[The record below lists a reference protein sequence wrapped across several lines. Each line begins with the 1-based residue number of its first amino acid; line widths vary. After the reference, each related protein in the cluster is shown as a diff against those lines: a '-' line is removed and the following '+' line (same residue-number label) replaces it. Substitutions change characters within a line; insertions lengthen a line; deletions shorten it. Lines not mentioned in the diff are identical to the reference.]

1 MRSALLSLAALLLG
15 GVVAFAQAP
24 TRPNTAPQRPVTAT
38 TAPGGTVAT
47 PPNPDDIITQ
57 PLVFTGA
64 EAREVAQTYAEL
76 AGKRLIPDMQA
87 LGQVTIDVRGK
98 ITRQEAL
105 RIIEV
110 SLLMNGF
117 TLVHMD
123 DGTIKLLG
131 QTRNPRGYG
140 VPIISDEMQI
150 PEGEQVITYLFR
162 LRYADP
168 DDVGKQLSQ
177 YIVPAQAGYNQFIS
191 FPKSQSLMLTEN
203 SLVIRKILQ
212 ILKEVDVPPAEV
224 VSEFI
229 ALERADAK
237 GVVEKL
243 EKIFEKNQ
251 QQQQQQGG
259 GPNVAAGVPRPAAR
273 VTTTPEGLP
282 IPADAT
288 VANQGGG
295 SIEISG
301 GISEESIIVGK
312 IKITPDDRTN
322 RIHII
327 TRPVN
332 LVFIRDLIREFDADI
347 PFGEPASRPLRFV
360 SAGDI
365 FGTVVDAITDPGQKA
380 EGGSGGGGSS
390 GNRANGS
397 TANRNTNNN
406 LLGNNSRNGGSS
418 GFGSNTGF
426 GNSGG
431 GGLGGGSGTGMSL
444 SESLNTQERDSI
456 PEARVIG
463 NTKII
468 ADKRSNTIIVLGNKE
483 VKNKIFALLDK
494 LDVRAPQV
502 MLHTVIGELNLGF
515 NHKLGVNY
523 IVNNGS
529 HKGLFG
535 TGVNSGTGTS
545 STGDGTGT
553 GSTASSAGGGVAS
566 ISGSNPVLNI
576 ANLLGTNQNI
586 TQILTAGAGGF
597 SGFVAAG
604 NSFAA
609 IVNALESSD
618 KFKVVSRPSIFT
630 TNNKKAI
637 IASGEEIAV
646 PVNITGGFTGSNV
659 ASNGLVTQSS
669 IQYKTVALQLE
680 VLPLINSERE
690 VTLDITQKID
700 QQSGSDTIDGNAIPR
715 IATRVLQTNVTVPNE
730 GTLCLGGLIKQ
741 TNSKSISGIPGL
753 SRLPLVG
760 PLFRTTTID
769 KTRTEL
775 VILIRPVVSLG
786 PKEDTGTRE
795 REMEYLHIEP
805 DLESTVFPPNV
816 HASAKPGEIELRA
829 PVRLRETG
837 PVLRATQVVREVP
850 TGRDF

>member
-1 MRSALLSLAALLLG
+1 LAGATAL
-15 GVVAFAQAP
+15 AQAP
-24 TRPNTAPQRPVTAT
+24 TAPRVNPQRPVTAT
-38 TAPGGTVAT
+38 TAPGGTNST
-47 PPNPDDIITQ
+47 TPNPDDIITQ

-87 LGQVTIDVRGK
+87 LGQVSIDVRGK
-98 ITRQEAL
+98 ITRGEAL

-150 PEGEQVITYLFR
+150 PEGEQVITFLFR

-168 DDVGKQLSQ
+168 QDVVTQLNQ
-177 YIVPAQAGYNQFIS
+177 YIVPAQAGYNQFIP
-191 FPKSQSLMLTEN
+191 FPKSQSVMLTEN

-251 QQQQQQGG
+251 QVQQQQQGG

-288 VANQGGG
+288 VANRGGG
-295 SIEISG
+295 AIEISG

-312 IKITPDDRTN
+312 IRLNADDRTN

-327 TRPVN
+327 TRPIN
-332 LVFIRDLIREFDADI
+332 LAFIRDLIREFDADI

-360 SAGDI
+360 SAGDV
-365 FGTVVDAITDPGQKA
+365 FSTVVDAITEPGQKS
-380 EGGSGGGGSS
+380 ESGQGGSSSSGGS
-390 GNRANGS
+390 GNRASGS
-397 TANRNTNNN
+397 TANRNSNSN

-418 GFGSNTGF
+418 GLG
-426 GNSGG
+426 GNSSLGGGGG
-431 GGLGGGSGTGMSL
+431 GGLGGGGTGMSL
-444 SESLNTQERDSI
+444 SESLNTQERDSM

-523 IVNNGS
+523 VLNNGTNR
-529 HKGLFG
+529 GLFG
-535 TGVNSGTGTS
+535 TGVGTGTGTS
-545 STGDGTGT
+545 STSDGTGT

-566 ISGSNPVLNI
+566 ISGGNPVLNL
-576 ANLLGTNQNI
+576 ANLVGNQNI
-586 TQILTAGAGGF
+586 TQILAAGGGGF

-609 IVNALESSD
+609 IVDALESSD

-700 QQSGSDTIDGNAIPR
+700 QQSGSDIIDGNSIPR

-730 GTLCLGGLIKQ
+730 GTLALGGLIKQ
-741 TNSKSISGIPGL
+741 SNSKSVSGIPGL
-753 SRLPLVG
+753 SRLPVVG
-760 PLFRTTTID
+760 PLFRKTTID
-769 KTRTEL
+769 KSRTEL
-775 VILIRPVVSLG
+775 IILIRPVVSLG
-786 PKEDTGTRE
+786 PKEDTNTRE
-795 REMEYLHIEP
+795 REMEYLHVEP

-816 HASAKPGEIELRA
+816 RTSTGPSAALERRA
-829 PVRLRETG
+829 PLRLRESG